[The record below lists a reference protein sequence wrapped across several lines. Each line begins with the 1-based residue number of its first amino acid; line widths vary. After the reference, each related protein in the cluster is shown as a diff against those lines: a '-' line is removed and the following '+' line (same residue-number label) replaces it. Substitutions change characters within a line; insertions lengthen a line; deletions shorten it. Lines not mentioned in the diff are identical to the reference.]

1 MAGKEQCKAMSDEQM
16 WDDFK
21 FQIAKRQEENL
32 IPLKEDLADWINKI
46 LDVETITIENFMEAL
61 DNGIIICK
69 LAKLI
74 QRKAESCR
82 QEGLSSEVVPQM
94 SFKCWENAR
103 SKSFFARENAENFL
117 KWCRKFGVRE
127 AVIFESEG
135 LVLHTQPRAVVLC
148 LLELGRIAS
157 KYGIEPPGLVKL
169 EKEIDEHESTGSTIA
184 SDSESISPVPSLI
197 PIYSPRM
204 ECTPPSLSPVP
215 MPKTDDSSSSV
226 SPTPMC
232 TGADSTD
239 SVASASSQNSVSPP
253 LLPSPVRSNET
264 PVKPRPKSSDLDKKV
279 MQIADD
285 VLEDKAQIKKVS
297 EGRYSV
303 AGKSVFVRLLKGR
316 HVMVRVGGGWDTL
329 EHFLSRHRVTDP
341 SQVKLIDSKQAWSD
355 VNSQPSNPLSNG
367 SGSESLLNARAK
379 HRNSMSSLPDISHS
393 TNSRKRSVDI
403 QI

>member
-1 MAGKEQCKAMSDEQM
+1 MAGKEQCKTMSDEQM

-32 IPLKEDLADWINKI
+32 IPLKEDLADWMNKI
-46 LDVETITIENFMEAL
+46 LDIENITVENFMEAL

-82 QEGLSSEVVPQM
+82 QEGLISEVVPQM

-184 SDSESISPVPSLI
+184 SDSESISPVPSLV
-197 PIYSPRM
+197 PIYSTRM
-204 ECTPPSLSPVP
+204 EYTPPSSSPVP

-232 TGADSTD
+232 TGTDSTD
-239 SVASASSQNSVSPP
+239 SVASASSQNSITPP
-253 LLPSPVRSNET
+253 SLPSPVRSNGT
-264 PVKPRPKSSDLDKKV
+264 PTKPRPKSSDLDKKV

-329 EHFLSRHRVTDP
+329 EHFLSRHHVTDP

-355 VNSQPSNPLSNG
+355 VNSQPSNPLSNDG
-367 SGSESLLNARAK
+367 RSESLLNVMNTAKLQAREK
-379 HRNSMSSLPDISHS
+379 L
-393 TNSRKRSVDI
+393 
-403 QI
+403 